1 MEQMFDI
8 IQALKGA
15 RDYVPHKEKAA
26 FIAQCAGRCFD
37 KLQITADGIVPLPD
51 VYKENVAMK
60 ERYLLAAL
68 LRLYLGVPIEAAS
81 AEADPWL
88 MSDAEYDKWAALH
101 IESQIQRTKGDSELR
116 NRCYDLLGDYWSL
129 GRQFSA
135 EISGMLAA
143 MNDPITRI
151 MASIKAGVTPER
163 VQELAESVK
172 KLESD
177 LKGYDGRSASKGRN
191 AND

>member
-8 IQALKGA
+8 IQALKMA
-15 RDYVPHKEKAA
+15 RDYVPHQEKAA
-26 FIAQCAGRCFD
+26 FIADCAGRCFD
-37 KLQITADGIVPLPD
+37 KMQLTADGIVPLPD
-51 VYKENVAMK
+51 VYKENVATK

-68 LRLYLGVPIEAAS
+68 LKLYLGVPFEAEN

-88 MSDAEYDKWAALH
+88 MSNAEYDRWAALH

-135 EISGMLAA
+135 EINGMLAA

-172 KLESD
+172 KLESEM
-177 LKGYDGRSASKGRN
+177 KNYDGRSASKGRK
-191 AND
+191 ANG

>member
-68 LRLYLGVPIEAAS
+68 LRLYLGVPVEAAS

-88 MSDAEYDKWAALH
+88 MSDAE
-101 IESQIQRTKGDSELR
+101 
-116 NRCYDLLGDYWSL
+116 
-129 GRQFSA
+129 
-135 EISGMLAA
+135 
-143 MNDPITRI
+143 
-151 MASIKAGVTPER
+151 
-163 VQELAESVK
+163 
-172 KLESD
+172 
-177 LKGYDGRSASKGRN
+177 
-191 AND
+191 

>member
-8 IQALKGA
+8 IQALKMA
-15 RDYVPHKEKAA
+15 RDYAPHREKAA
-26 FIAQCAGRCFD
+26 FISDCAGRCFD
-37 KLQITADGIVPLPD
+37 KMQITADGIVPLPD
-51 VYKENVAMK
+51 VYKENVATK

-68 LRLYLGVPIEAAS
+68 LKLYLGVPFEAEN